1 VTRDTPRRFRDT
13 SRAIPMRQMKIDP
26 FPLGVVPLAT
36 RVEAQPSCRD
46 ATPLAI
52 RDPRTGEPAP
62 VRGK

>member
-1 VTRDTPRRFRDT
+1 
-13 SRAIPMRQMKIDP
+13 MRQMKIDP